1 MAAVETGP
9 GNRWRAVRAWATAG
23 LLLTLPLGLAG
34 PASAAVAGAGS
45 ARDAAAIA
53 GAGKV
58 AAPKPSRGAGNAG
71 PASLKGH
78 RHARVCGVPAKRR
91 AACDAVVDLDV
102 SGPLAASSAVPSGY
116 GPADLQAAYSLPSA
130 ASGRGVTVAIVD
142 AYDAPTAAADLAA
155 YRSQYGLPPC
165 GAGCFTKLNQNGG
178 TALPPVN
185 AGWAQE
191 TSLDLDMVAATCPNC
206 SILLV
211 EANSSSV
218 DDLGAAVNTAVRLGA
233 VAVSNSYGAPETAS
247 QTTLDAKYYNHPG
260 VAITASS
267 GDSGYGVEYPAAS
280 QYVTAVGG
288 TSLTRDTS
296 ARGWHE
302 TVWGSSTAGAI
313 GAGSGC
319 SLYDPKPTWQHDSGC
334 AQGRTVAD
342 VAAVAD
348 PSTGVAVF
356 DSTSS
361 NNQSGWLV
369 FGGTSAASPVIAATY
384 ALAGTPAQQSYPAA
398 QPYLALPAAFNDVTS
413 GSNGSCAVRYLC
425 TGGPGYDGPTGLGTP
440 RGVAGFNHAASAA
453 GDFHPVGPLRVLD
466 TRVGNGAVQAPVAAG
481 ASLKVQIEGVHAI
494 PASGVSAVVL
504 NVTVTQPTA
513 GGYITAYPDGATRP
527 TASNLNF
534 NRAQTVPNLVVVP
547 VGADGKITLYNGS
560 AGTVQLIGDI
570 AGYYLSGPPATAGAF
585 GPIGPTRVLDTRT
598 GTGAAPSPVAA
609 LSSVSVQVTG
619 VDAVPASGV
628 SAVVLNVTVT
638 QPTAGGYITAY
649 PDGATRPTAS
659 NLNFN
664 RAQTVPNL
672 VVVPVGADGKI
683 TLYNGSAGTVQLIG
697 DIAGYYL
704 SGPPA
709 TAGAF
714 GPTGPT
720 RVLDTRTGTGAVQAP
735 IAAGASLTVQ
745 IEGAHA
751 IPASGISAVVLNVTV
766 TQPTAGGYIT
776 AYPDGATR
784 PTASNL
790 NFNPAQTVPNLVVV
804 PVGADG
810 KITLYN
816 GSAGTVQLIGDIA
829 GYYLG
834 APPP

>member
-1 MAAVETGP
+1 MAAAKTRP
-9 GNRWRAVRAWATAG
+9 SNRWRAVRAWATAG

-45 ARDAAAIA
+45 APDAAAIA

-58 AAPKPSRGAGNAG
+58 AAAKPSRGAGKAG

-78 RHARVCGVPAKRR
+78 RHARVCGAPSKRR
-91 AACDAVVDLDV
+91 AACDAVVDLNV
-102 SGPLAASSAVPSGY
+102 SGPLATSSTVPSGY

-130 ASGRGVTVAIVD
+130 ASGRGLTVAVVD
-142 AYDAPTAAADLAA
+142 AYDAPTAQADLAA

-165 GAGCFTKLNQNGG
+165 GAGCFTKLNQTGG
-178 TALPPVN
+178 TALPAVN

-191 TSLDLDMVAATCPNC
+191 TSLDLDMVSAACPNC

-218 DDLGAAVNTAVRLGA
+218 DELGAAVNTAVRLGA
-233 VAVSNSYGAPETAS
+233 VAVSNSYGGPEDAW

-302 TVWGSSTAGAI
+302 NVWGSSTAGAI

-319 SLYDPKPTWQHDSGC
+319 SLYDPKPSSQHDSGC
-334 AQGRTVAD
+334 AHGRTVAD

-348 PSTGVAVF
+348 PNTGVAVF
-356 DSTSS
+356 DSTPS
-361 NNQSGWLV
+361 NGQAGWLV

-384 ALAGTPAQQSYPAA
+384 ALAGTPASQSYPAA

-413 GSNGSCAVRYLC
+413 GSNGSCAGSYLC
-425 TGGPGYDGPTGLGTP
+425 TGARGFDGPTGLGTP
-440 RGVAGFNHAASAA
+440 RGVAGFNHAATAT
-453 GDFHPVGPLRVLD
+453 GDFR
-466 TRVGNGAVQAPVAAG
+466 
-481 ASLKVQIEGVHAI
+481 
-494 PASGVSAVVL
+494 
-504 NVTVTQPTA
+504 
-513 GGYITAYPDGATRP
+513 
-527 TASNLNF
+527 
-534 NRAQTVPNLVVVP
+534 
-547 VGADGKITLYNGS
+547 
-560 AGTVQLIGDI
+560 
-570 AGYYLSGPPATAGAF
+570 
-585 GPIGPTRVLDTRT
+585 PIGPTRVLDTRT
-598 GTGAAPSPVAA
+598 GNGAPRAA
-609 LSSVSVQVTG
+609 V
-619 VDAVPASGV
+619 
-628 SAVVLNVTVT
+628 
-638 QPTAGGYITAY
+638 
-649 PDGATRPTAS
+649 
-659 NLNFN
+659 
-664 RAQTVPNL
+664 
-672 VVVPVGADGKI
+672 
-683 TLYNGSAGTVQLIG
+683 
-697 DIAGYYL
+697 
-704 SGPPA
+704 
-709 TAGAF
+709 
-714 GPTGPT
+714 
-720 RVLDTRTGTGAVQAP
+720 
-735 IAAGASLTVQ
+735 AAGASVKVQ

-829 GYYLG
+829 GYYLSGTPTTAGAFGPVGPTRVLDTRVGNGAPRTAVAAGASLKVQIEGAHAIPASGISAVVLNVTVTQPTAGGYLTAYPDGATRPTASNLNFNPAQTVPNLVVVPVGADGKITLYNGSAGTVQLIGDIAGYYLG
-834 APPP
+834 APPS

>member
-1 MAAVETGP
+1 MAAAKTRP
-9 GNRWRAVRAWATAG
+9 SNRWRAVRAWATAG

-34 PASAAVAGAGS
+34 PASAAVAVAGAGS
-45 ARDAAAIA
+45 AHDATAIA
-53 GAGKV
+53 GAGKA

-78 RHARVCGVPAKRR
+78 RHARVCGAPSKRR
-91 AACDAVVDLDV
+91 AACDAVVDLNV
-102 SGPLAASSAVPSGY
+102 SGPLATSSTVPSGY

-130 ASGRGVTVAIVD
+130 ASGRGLTVAVVD
-142 AYDAPTAAADLAA
+142 AYDAPTAQADLAA

-165 GAGCFTKLNQNGG
+165 GAGCFTKLNQTGG
-178 TALPPVN
+178 TALPAVN

-191 TSLDLDMVAATCPNC
+191 TSLDLDMVSAACPNC

-218 DDLGAAVNTAVRLGA
+218 DELGAAVNTAVRLGA
-233 VAVSNSYGAPETAS
+233 VAVSNSYGGPEDAW

-319 SLYDPKPTWQHDSGC
+319 SLYNSKPTWQHDSGC

-348 PSTGVAVF
+348 PNTGVAVF

-361 NNQSGWLV
+361 NGQSGWLV

-384 ALAGTPAQQSYPAA
+384 ALAGAPAQQSYPAA
-398 QPYLALPAAFNDVTS
+398 QPYLASPTAFNDVTS
-413 GSNGSCAVRYLC
+413 GNNGSCAVRYLC
-425 TGGPGYDGPTGLGTP
+425 TGGPGYDGPTGFGTP
-440 RGVAGFNHAASAA
+440 RGVAGFNRAADTA
-453 GDFHPVGPLRVLD
+453 GNFRPVGPLRVLD
-466 TRVGNGAVQAPVAAG
+466 TRVGNGAPRTAVAAG
-481 ASLKVQIEGVHAI
+481 ASLK
-494 PASGVSAVVL
+494 
-504 NVTVTQPTA
+504 
-513 GGYITAYPDGATRP
+513 
-527 TASNLNF
+527 
-534 NRAQTVPNLVVVP
+534 
-547 VGADGKITLYNGS
+547 
-560 AGTVQLIGDI
+560 
-570 AGYYLSGPPATAGAF
+570 
-585 GPIGPTRVLDTRT
+585 
-598 GTGAAPSPVAA
+598 
-609 LSSVSVQVTG
+609 
-619 VDAVPASGV
+619 
-628 SAVVLNVTVT
+628 
-638 QPTAGGYITAY
+638 
-649 PDGATRPTAS
+649 
-659 NLNFN
+659 
-664 RAQTVPNL
+664 
-672 VVVPVGADGKI
+672 
-683 TLYNGSAGTVQLIG
+683 
-697 DIAGYYL
+697 
-704 SGPPA
+704 
-709 TAGAF
+709 
-714 GPTGPT
+714 
-720 RVLDTRTGTGAVQAP
+720 
-735 IAAGASLTVQ
+735 VQ

-766 TQPTAGGYIT
+766 TQPTAGGYLT

-834 APPP
+834 APPS